1 MDDDQ
6 TRITHYRGKAG
17 SHIIRQLVCFLASHY
32 SRNFDIVHGT
42 GLLVD
47 SNKNKG
53 ILLVGRQHCGKST
66 LSRSLMETIMDDDL
80 MLVSGDT
87 MSVAGKM
94 GFVTFKHPEH
104 GRKLLTPLP
113 AGVKEARLSLVI
125 ILDKKEEGGKF
136 WDIDNSIPR
145 RFAVLDDL
153 PPILKNAYMH
163 LPPIRV
169 DAPIFRLGTRG
180 KLKQTVEVLEKLV
193 DQHI

>member
-1 MDDDQ
+1 M
-6 TRITHYRGKAG
+6 AASC
-17 SHIIRQLVCFLASHY
+17 SH
-32 SRNFDIVHGT
+32 
-42 GLLVD
+42 
-47 SNKNKG
+47 
-53 ILLVGRQHCGKST
+53 
-66 LSRSLMETIMDDDL
+66 
-80 MLVSGDT
+80 
-87 MSVAGKM
+87 
-94 GFVTFKHPEH
+94 
-104 GRKLLTPLP
+104 PLP